1 MDYDSSRGG
10 ADIIVPV
17 RNQFHRTRS
26 LLEDLYRYSDL
37 PFRIYVIDNASTDQT
52 VDLSKIYTRDIK
64 VARNREDLGWAS
76 GINQGIRLGSNPY
89 LVFMTNKV
97 EVSQGWLGNLITFL
111 DTHPK
116 IAAVCPLS
124 SNSQDL
130 QSVDLIRD
138 KMVPQIPH
146 FLTADLHE
154 RNRILRYHF
163 HRAGILVE
171 GTLDLHCVALKRRVV
186 EAVGDLD
193 EGEHGEGSDGE
204 YSRRLRKAGYVLGLA
219 LDTYVIHNTNEAVQD
234 GLRELQRKEA
244 RRAGAIR

>member
-1 MDYDSSRGG
+1 MEYDSSRGG

-17 RNQFHRTRS
+17 HNQFHRTRN

-52 VDLSKIYTRDIK
+52 VDLSKIYTRDIT
-64 VARNREDLGWAS
+64 VARNREDLGWAA

-97 EVSQGWLGNLITFL
+97 EVSQGWLGNLIAFL
-111 DTHPK
+111 DTHPR

-130 QSVDLIRD
+130 QSVDRVRE

-171 GTLDLHCVALKRRVV
+171 GTLDFHCVALKRRAV
-186 EAVGDLD
+186 ETVGDLEETETRACG
-193 EGEHGEGSDGE
+193 EGE
-204 YSRRLRKAGYVLGLA
+204 YFRRLRRAGYVLGLA
-219 LDTYVIHNTNEAVQD
+219 LDTYVIHGTDTSVQEDLHAV
-234 GLRELQRKEA
+234 LRIDA
-244 RRAGAIR
+244 RRASAVR